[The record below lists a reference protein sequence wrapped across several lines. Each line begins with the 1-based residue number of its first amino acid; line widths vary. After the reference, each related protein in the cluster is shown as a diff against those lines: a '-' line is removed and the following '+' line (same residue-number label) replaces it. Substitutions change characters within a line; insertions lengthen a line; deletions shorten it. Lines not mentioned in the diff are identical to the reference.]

1 MIKTGRDA
9 SASRPVFIKSVEV
22 IKVLS
27 LSQECCGA
35 SAEKMLVLPQVFYYN
50 KKEVSRERT
59 RALRF
64 C

>member
-35 SAEKMLVLPQVFYYN
+35 SAEKMLVLQGFFYYN
-50 KKEVSRERT
+50 KKEVSR
-59 RALRF
+59 